1 MSQIPEIFGANSL
14 MHGAKSL
21 KYEAAVQLPAAYCTT
36 KILIDIKSV
45 LIVAFSYHF
54 CSFQLLIHEPVKQQ
68 RPAPALQCSVQEAG
82 RIGAGLQ
89 EPDGVAAESLQQ
101 AVRAI

>member
-14 MHGAKSL
+14 MHEAKSL
-21 KYEAAVQLPAAYCTT
+21 KYGAAVQLPAAYCTT
-36 KILIDIKSV
+36 KILLDIKSV

-68 RPAPALQCSVQEAG
+68 RPAPALQCTGAG

>member
-14 MHGAKSL
+14 MHEAKSL
-21 KYEAAVQLPAAYCTT
+21 KYGAAVQLPAAYCTT
-36 KILIDIKSV
+36 KILLDIKSV

-68 RPAPALQCSVQEAG
+68 RPAPALQCTG
-82 RIGAGLQ
+82 GGAH
-89 EPDGVAAESLQQ
+89 
-101 AVRAI
+101 